1 MADELKVG
9 RLLRD
14 MPGGDVIVVRKQGEP
29 LRMTF
34 PVSSETPVDR
44 WFGTE
49 VLRHDD
55 KSVRMDRMN
64 GGAAPLLFNHNW
76 DDPVGMIDRAFIKDK
91 RLWVDAHMFDTERAR
106 EVAAMIDGGMR
117 NVSIGYELYTVE
129 EDTKQNRFT
138 ATDWGVLE
146 ASFATVP
153 ADPSVGVGRKQD
165 DTARDVRVVRKTVSQ
180 PAATTATP
188 GVANMADANAAAGAV
203 ADDQQDQGVQTRAAV
218 QPKQGPSGA
227 EMEAQRKKAIE
238 RLSQAGN
245 IPNATRDMW
254 ITAGWD
260 WDKVSEDYLQIQTQ
274 RAEQTKKQQASAIG
288 LSEAEA
294 KRFSIFNAVNAV
306 INKNWSKAGFEAEC
320 SRAIAHK
327 LNRLP
332 DEHKFFVPFEV
343 QQQPVG
349 NKRDLTVASA
359 AGGGYLVGT
368 DNTSFIELMRNRSVV
383 YSMGARRLAGLVGS
397 VTVPKQTAAGT
408 AVWLANEA
416 STATESAQTFGQMA
430 LSPKTVG
437 AYTEISR
444 NLLLQS
450 SPDAEGIVK
459 ADLAAVCALAIDV
472 GALRGSGSGGEP
484 AGIVGTSG
492 VGSVTGTSLD
502 AAKVLEFQSDVAGG
516 NLLTEAFGYV
526 TTPAVAALLM
536 VRPELPTTG
545 TTRLW
550 AGSLLNGSLFGQR
563 AMSSNQMSSATMLGG
578 DFSQVVIAEWG
589 VLEVEVNPYA
599 NFQAGIVGVRAMV
612 TMDVGVRYGGAFS
625 YATSI
630 T

>member
-1 MADELKVG
+1 MDRLDTLNRELTFDLEG
-9 RLLRD
+9 RESD
-14 MPGGDVIVVRKQGEP
+14 DAIPVV
-29 LRMTF
+29 
-34 PVSSETPVDR
+34 VSSDAVVEVMDGPEILVHSREAVDLSR
-44 WFGTE
+44 
-49 VLRHDD
+49 
-55 KSVRMDRMN
+55 
-64 GGAAPLLFNHNW
+64 APLPIIATHSGGQIN
-76 DDPVGMIDRAFIKDK
+76 VGI
-91 RLWVDAHMFDTERAR
+91 VDGLR
-106 EVAAMIDGGMR
+106 IDGGLMR
-117 NVSIGYELYTVE
+117 GVAKFGARQEAREYKSDVLGGIIRSVSVGYRRIKGSIRK
-129 EDTKQNRFT
+129 D
-138 ATDWGVLE
+138 GVLVTSRWMPSHVAMVAE
-146 ASFATVP
+146 P
-153 ADPSVGVGRKQD
+153 ADNNAGFYRAAQPKFELER
-165 DTARDVRVVRKTVSQ
+165 APVSQ

-203 ADDQQDQGVQTRAAV
+203 ADDQQDQGVQQRAAV
-218 QPKQGPSGA
+218 QPKQGPTGA
-227 EMEAQRKKAIE
+227 EMEAAKQRAIE
-238 RLSQAGN
+238 RLCKAGN

>member
-55 KSVRMDRMN
+55 KSIRMDRMN

-76 DDPVGMIDRAFIKDK
+76 DDPVGMIDRAYIKDK

-165 DTARDVRVVRKTVSQ
+165 DDKPVRITRAADTKSTTAA
-180 PAATTATP
+180 PAAPERKSMTLDTQ
-188 GVANMADANAAAGAV
+188 AAAGAD
-203 ADDQQDQGVQTRAAV
+203 ADQHQDPQAQTRSAPA
-218 QPKQGPSGA
+218 QPRQGPSGA

-238 RLSQAGN
+238 RLCQAGN

-397 VTVPKQTAAGT
+397 VTVPKQTAAG
-408 AVWLANEA
+408 
-416 STATESAQTFGQMA
+416 TATESAQTFGQMA

>member
-1 MADELKVG
+1 LIVERNATIERAFVFDLEARTSDDAIPVVVSTDDVVEVADGPEILVHSPDAIDMA
-9 RLLRD
+9 R
-14 MPGGDVIVVRKQGEP
+14 
-29 LRMTF
+29 
-34 PVSSETPVDR
+34 
-44 WFGTE
+44 
-49 VLRHDD
+49 
-55 KSVRMDRMN
+55 
-64 GGAAPLLFNHNW
+64 APLPIIATHRGGQINVGIV
-76 DDPVGMIDRAFIKDK
+76 DDLR
-91 RLWVDAHMFDTERAR
+91 
-106 EVAAMIDGGMR
+106 IDGGRLRGMAKFGQR
-117 NVSIGYELYTVE
+117 QEAAEYKADVLGGIIRSVSAGYRRIKGHIRKDGVLITTRWRPNHVAMVAEPADAGAGFYREAAPRFELEQEPTTAAPAAPERKTMTVE
-129 EDTKQNRFT
+129 TQ
-138 ATDWGVLE
+138 
-146 ASFATVP
+146 
-153 ADPSVGVGRKQD
+153 
-165 DTARDVRVVRKTVSQ
+165 
-180 PAATTATP
+180 
-188 GVANMADANAAAGAV
+188 AAAGAD
-203 ADDQQDQGVQTRAAV
+203 AEHQQQQDQTRSLPA
-218 QPKQGPSGA
+218 QPRQGPSGA
-227 EMEAQRKKAIE
+227 EMEASRKVAIE
-238 RLSQAGN
+238 RLCKAGN

-260 WDKVSEDYLQIQTQ
+260 WDKVSEDYLQIQQQ

-288 LSEAEA
+288 LSDAEA

-343 QQQPVG
+343 QQQPIRG
-349 NKRDLTVASA
+349 AQRDLTVATSSA
-359 AGGGYLVGT
+359 GGYLVGT
-368 DNTSFIELMRNRSVV
+368 ENTSFIELMRNRSVV
-383 YSMGARRLAGLVGS
+383 YRAGARRLAGLVGN

-416 STATESAQTFGQMA
+416 STATESAQTFGQMS

-459 ADLAAVCALAIDV
+459 SDLAAVCALAVDV
-472 GALRGSGSGGEP
+472 GALRGAGSSGEP
-484 AGIVGTSG
+484 QGIVGTSG
-492 VGSVTGTSLD
+492 VGAVTGTSL
-502 AAKVLEFQSDVAGG
+502 AAAGVLEFQSDVAGG
-516 NLLTEAFGYV
+516 NLLSETFAYV

-536 VRPELPTTG
+536 ARPELPSTG

-550 AGSLLNGSLFGQR
+550 MGSMLEGSLFGMR
-563 AMSSNQMSSATMLGG
+563 AFTSNQMSSATMLAG

-612 TMDVGVRYGGAFS
+612 TIDVGVRYGGAFS
-625 YATSI
+625 YASSI